1 MAKISKKQ
9 RAALREIDKLS
20 KEYKRDQI
28 IGIGS
33 IAVMAVFIVV
43 YNALTYQLGIL
54 DEGNVVVRAM
64 LYVTAMVLAGISGI
78 KLMHASRKKS
88 KIDGYRQSTGI
99 SRETLEAW
107 NKGEIE

>member
-1 MAKISKKQ
+1 MAKLSKKQ
-9 RAALREIDKLS
+9 RVALREIDKLS

-33 IAVMAVFIVV
+33 IAVMAVFIVA
-43 YNALTYQLGIL
+43 YNTLTYQLGIL
-54 DEGNVVVRAM
+54 DDSNVFVRAM
-64 LYVTAMVLAGISGI
+64 LYLTAMVLAGVSGI
-78 KLMHASRKKS
+78 KLMHASRKKR
-88 KIDGYRQSTGI
+88 KMDGYRQANGI